1 MGIRTLPRRSIP
13 AFILAFILLASI
25 IYLGAGPTTVPVRTA
40 PASGLSKVVI
50 GYYPSWARSDFGHLK
65 IDYSALTHISH
76 AFTWPDAEGNLIVP
90 DDYLYPELVQAA
102 HDHQVRMIMSVGGW
116 GNCDGFSGMASQE
129 STRQRFIGQVVDFC
143 RTQSY
148 DGVDIDWEFVSND
161 EESQSFSALMKELS
175 TALHRMSPPRLLTMA
190 APADD
195 YYGQW
200 IDFEDLAASFD
211 YIGFMTYD
219 FHGDWSD
226 HSGYNSP
233 LYTCDGD
240 PDGSVDET
248 FNYALQRQV
257 PLTKILLGIPFYGR
271 SFDSPSPGQ
280 SFQTTNDYSFTEAME
295 LWNQGWGYHW
305 DDCAKVPYLNNPAGT
320 EILSFDDPL
329 SVYWKCGYVNDKQ
342 AAGVIIW
349 ELSQDNF
356 RGTPLLIRIVAL
368 AFQK

>member
-1 MGIRTLPRRSIP
+1 MVLRTSSRRSVHSVIP
-13 AFILAFILLASI
+13 AAVLLA
-25 IYLGAGPTTVPVRTA
+25 LFFAVGAGYAAAPGRTA

-50 GYYPSWARSDFGHLK
+50 GYYAGWQRADFGHLK
-65 IDYSALTHISH
+65 IDYSALTYITH
-76 AFTWPDAEGNLIVP
+76 ACTWPDSEGNLVIP
-90 DDYLYPELVQAA
+90 DDYLYPELVQTA
-102 HDHQVRMIMSVGGW
+102 HANGVKMILMVGGW
-116 GNCDGFSGMASQE
+116 GNCDGFPGMAATAP
-129 STRQRFIGQVVDFC
+129 TRRRFIDQVAEFC
-143 RTQSY
+143 RAQGY
-148 DGVDIDWEFVSND
+148 DGVDIDWEFPSN
-161 EESQSFSALMKELS
+161 EEDRQNCSSLIKELS
-175 TALHRMSPPRLLTMA
+175 SELHGMTSPRILTMA
-190 APADD
+190 VSSGD

-200 IDFEDLAASFD
+200 IDFEDLAASLD

-219 FHGDWSD
+219 FHGSWSD
-226 HSGYNSP
+226 HSGHNSP
-233 LYTCDGD
+233 LYTCDND
-240 PDGSVDET
+240 PDGSVDQT
-248 FNYALQRQV
+248 FNYALERQV

-305 DDCAKVPYLNNPAGT
+305 DDCAKVPFLTNPAGT
-320 EILSFDDPL
+320 EILSFDDPF
-329 SVYWKCGYVNDKQ
+329 SVYWKCGYVTYKQ